1 MLSSSLFTTPLR
13 LAVPLCIATLA
24 IGPVATLPAF
34 TQTSAQKTLA
44 QKTLRIVPFAD
55 LQVLDPINTTAG
67 NVQSHAMHVY
77 DFLFGRD
84 AQQIPRPQM
93 VETYTVSDD
102 SLTWTFTLRDGL
114 KFHDGADVTSEDVI
128 QSLKRWGARD
138 PYGRQIIGLTN
149 TLTANNAKTFTWTL
163 TKPFSLMLEALSKS
177 TSNVPAIMPKRIA
190 ETDPLKSITETIG
203 SGPFIFVKEEWV
215 PGSKVVYRKNPDY
228 IPRKEPSSGSAGAK
242 IAKVDRIEWRIIA
255 DPQSA
260 VFALINGEVDYLE
273 NPPTDLIPDL
283 KAKGA
288 AFTTTNALGF
298 QGMMRMNH
306 LHPPFNNVKARQALL
321 YLVNQENYLR
331 AMFGE
336 PENWRVCR
344 AYFNC
349 GGPFATDAGA
359 QPDFGKNKDKAKAL
373 LAEAGYKGE
382 PLVLLHPTDI
392 SFLSAATQLLAQDL
406 KSIGVNVEMQA
417 MDFAT
422 MAQRRANKALPAQG
436 GWHLGLTWW
445 NGAGSMDPVGNVP
458 MQASCDKAWP
468 GWPCDAAHQALIDAF
483 AATTTNDQRMKAA
496 VAVQESAYTFVPYV
510 PFGQWFQPVAH
521 SPKLKGLPIVPGVMA
536 FWNVE
541 KE

>member
-1 MLSSSLFTTPLR
+1 MQQHIRR
-13 LAVPLCIATLA
+13 LITAAAFGLTATA
-24 IGPVATLPAF
+24 AAF
-34 TQTSAQKTLA
+34 AQTSP
-44 QKTLRIVPFAD
+44 QKTLRVVPFAD
-55 LQVLDPINTTAG
+55 MQVIDPINTTAG

-84 AQQIPRPQM
+84 VNQIPKPQM
-93 VETYTVSDD
+93 VETWRVSDD
-102 SLTWTFTLRDGL
+102 GLIWTFTLRDGL
-114 KFHDGADVTSEDVI
+114 KFHDRAPVTTDDVI

-138 PYGRQIIGLTN
+138 PYGRQLVALTKDM
-149 TLTANNAKTFTWTL
+149 TAKDTKTFTWTL

-190 ETDPLKSITETIG
+190 ETDPSKNITETIG
-203 SGPFIFVKEEWV
+203 SGPFIFVREEWV
-215 PGSKVVYRKNPDY
+215 PGAKVVYRRNPDY
-228 IPRKEPSSGSAGAK
+228 VARSEPSSGSAGSKA
-242 IAKVDRIEWRIIA
+242 AKVDRIEWKIIS

-273 NPPTDLIPDL
+273 NPP
-283 KAKGA
+283 
-288 AFTTTNALGF
+288 NALGF
-298 QGMMRMNH
+298 HGMVRLNH

-321 YLVNQENYLR
+321 YLIDQENYLR

-336 PENWRVCR
+336 PKSEGRENWRICH
-344 AYFNC
+344 AFFNC

-359 QPDFGKNKDKAKAL
+359 LPDFGKNRDKAKAL

-382 PLVLLHPTDI
+382 PIVILHPTDI

-406 KSIGVNVEMQA
+406 KSIGVNVEMVA

-422 MAQRRANKALPAQG
+422 MAQRRANKSAPGQG

-483 AATTTNDQRMKAA
+483 AATKTNDERMKAA
-496 VAVQESAYTFVPYV
+496 IAVQESAYQFVPYV

>member
-1 MLSSSLFTTPLR
+1 MLSSSRFTIPLR
-13 LAVPLCIATLA
+13 VATLA
-24 IGPVATLPAF
+24 IGLVATMPAF
-34 TQTSAQKTLA
+34 AQTPAQKTLA

-93 VETYTVSDD
+93 VETHTVSDD
-102 SLTWTFTLRDGL
+102 GLTWTFTLRDGL
-114 KFHDGADVTSEDVI
+114 KFHDGADVTTEDVI

>member
-1 MLSSSLFTTPLR
+1 MLHLRRLITATAFGLAATAATFAQTP
-13 LAVPLCIATLA
+13 A
-24 IGPVATLPAF
+24 
-34 TQTSAQKTLA
+34 S
-44 QKTLRIVPFAD
+44 KTLRVVPFAD
-55 LQVLDPINTTAG
+55 LQVIDPINTTAG

-84 AQQIPRPQM
+84 VNQIPKPQM
-93 VETYTVSDD
+93 VDTWTVSDD
-102 SLTWTFTLRDGL
+102 GLTWTFTLRDGL
-114 KFHDGADVTSEDVI
+114 KFHDGAAVTTDDVI

-138 PYGRQIIGLTN
+138 PYGRQLVALTKDMSVKD
-149 TLTANNAKTFTWTL
+149 ARTFTWTL

-190 ETDPLKSITETIG
+190 ETDPSKNITETIG
-203 SGPFIFVKEEWV
+203 SGPFIFVREEWV
-215 PGSKVVYRKNPDY
+215 PGVKVVYRRNPDY
-228 IPRKEPSSGSAGAK
+228 VARSEPSSGSAGSKA
-242 IAKVDRIEWRIIA
+242 AKVDRIEWKIIS

-260 VFALINGEVDYLE
+260 VFALINGEVDFLE

-283 KAKGA
+283 KARGA

-298 QGMMRMNH
+298 QGMIRMNH
-306 LHPPFNNVKARQALL
+306 LHPPFNDVKARQALL
-321 YLVNQENYLR
+321 YLINQENYLR

-344 AYFNC
+344 AFFNC

-359 QPDFGKNKDKAKAL
+359 LPDFGKNKDKAKAL

-382 PLVLLHPTDI
+382 PIVLLHPTDI

-406 KSIGVNVEMQA
+406 KSIGVNVEMQT

-422 MAQRRANKALPAQG
+422 MAQRRANKSAPGQG

-483 AATTTNDQRMKAA
+483 AATRTSEERMKAA
-496 VAVQESAYTFVPYV
+496 IAVQESAYAFVPYV

>member
-93 VETYTVSDD
+93 VETHTVSDD
-102 SLTWTFTLRDGL
+102 GLTWTFTLRDGL